1 MNVEQYRKR
10 FYNLMESTMGNVKP
24 LINEIDD
31 MVKKTFTSRIKEFYK
46 NGDTE
51 LRLSNEN
58 DKMMNSYNLSKEKF
72 WESFDE
78 YFQSTGETPPTKVFI
93 GGIEITIQ

>member
-1 MNVEQYRKR
+1 MDIEQYRSR
-10 FYNLMESTMGNVKP
+10 FFNLMESTMGDVKP

-31 MVKKTFTSRIKEFYK
+31 MVKKAFKLRIKNFYK
-46 NGDTE
+46 HGDTE

-58 DKMMNSYNLSKEKF
+58 NKMMNSYDLSKQKF

-93 GGIEITIQ
+93 GGIEITR

>member
-1 MNVEQYRKR
+1 MNVEQYKKR
-10 FYNLMESTMGNVKP
+10 FYNLMESTMGDVKP

-31 MVKKTFTSRIKEFYK
+31 MVKKTFKLRIKESYK

-51 LRLSNEN
+51 LRLSNEE

-93 GGIEITIQ
+93 GGIEITR

>member
-1 MNVEQYRKR
+1 MNVEQYKKR
-10 FYNLMESTMGNVKP
+10 FYNLMESTMGDVKP
-24 LINEIDD
+24 VINEIDD
-31 MVKKTFTSRIKEFYK
+31 MVKKTFKLRIKESYK

-51 LRLSNEN
+51 LRLSNEE

-93 GGIEITIQ
+93 GGIEITR

>member
-1 MNVEQYRKR
+1 MNVEQYKKR
-10 FYNLMESTMGNVKP
+10 FYNLMESTMGDVKP

-31 MVKKTFTSRIKEFYK
+31 MVKKTFKSRIQKSYK
-46 NGDTE
+46 HGDTE
-51 LRLSNEN
+51 LRLSNEE

-78 YFQSTGETPPTKVFI
+78 YFESTGETPPTKVFI
-93 GGIEITIQ
+93 GDIEISR